1 MSKDEVMAAIKE
13 MNVLEV
19 ADLVKA
25 LEEEFG
31 ISAAPVAVA
40 AAPAA
45 GAAVLDESSREPVGT
60 ISSAAVSPADGRPV
74 ALALLKTRLAPPGS
88 RVIVKPDDSTE
99 IPASVLSE

>member
-1 MSKDEVMAAIKE
+1 MAAIKE

-45 GAAVLDESSREPVGT
+45 GGAPLKLTPAQTKNRP
-60 ISSAAVSPADGRPV
+60 IS
-74 ALALLKTRLAPPGS
+74 K
-88 RVIVKPDDSTE
+88 
-99 IPASVLSE
+99 